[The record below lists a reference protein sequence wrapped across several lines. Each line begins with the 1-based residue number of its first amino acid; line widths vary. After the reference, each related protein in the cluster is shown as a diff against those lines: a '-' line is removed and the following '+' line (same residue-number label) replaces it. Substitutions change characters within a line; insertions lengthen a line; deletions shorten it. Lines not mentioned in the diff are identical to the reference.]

1 MVPGPEPQPFSHLSS
16 CFFLHLHCLSD
27 SPSPKGFR
35 WWSTGTW
42 VYLFQLLRIHCTL
55 LQKRTVLADF
65 SKSNLVVTGHGISWS
80 KIQQLF
86 YKILVKEL
94 SWIMKRPML
103 FFFLLSTFLQAPS
116 GYWIIQKLFTK
127 PLLDARHSAVNI
139 ALAGQCCPFSGV
151 DSWYTYSTP
160 PKDSEL
166 GVSHLPYGV

>member
-103 FFFLLSTFLQAPS
+103 FFFLTIYFSPGSLWVLNYSETLYKASPRCQALCCKYSFSRTVLSLLWS
-116 GYWIIQKLFTK
+116 GQLVY
-127 PLLDARHSAVNI
+127 LLNSSKRFRARR
-139 ALAGQCCPFSGV
+139 
-151 DSWYTYSTP
+151 
-160 PKDSEL
+160 
-166 GVSHLPYGV
+166 